1 MLKFKKGRNVVAA
14 TGGTVGVALV
24 GALVGSARFKKKT
37 SGDQTV
43 VSQLLFLI
51 AKSGPVS
58 NVVTILILMLKL
70 ER

>member
-1 MLKFKKGRNVVAA
+1 
-14 TGGTVGVALV
+14 VGVALV
-24 GALVGSARFKKKT
+24 GALAGSARFRKKT

-58 NVVTILILMLKL
+58 NVVTVLFLMLKL